1 MFSFE
6 VIKKD
11 KKTTARLGI
20 LKTPHG
26 IIHTPNIAIVA
37 TKGSIRGL
45 GFDLAKKF
53 GAEIFMINTF
63 HFFHNDRYKIVQ
75 KFGGLHKFLDVDYPL
90 MTDSGGFQVFS
101 LGFGIEHGVGK
112 VADIFPLETRIN
124 ADLNADKRGLNNTRI
139 NADNGLPGFKPDI
152 SENSSG
158 LKPDISGNHSSKL
171 SGKYPGNS
179 SERHPGNNQR
189 KSTVKIYE
197 EGVEFISPY
206 DGKKLFLS
214 PELSI
219 KIQKILKADIIFS
232 FDECTSP
239 LSSYEYTKVAM
250 KRTHR
255 WALRCLEEFYKTRI
269 NTDLKR
275 INTDKNFEP
284 RINTDSNADKR
295 GYNFSTRI
303 HADLTRINVDKTR
316 IRHELN
322 ELDTNKF
329 EKNSC
334 NNIRDKFVDKNIKSL
349 RESALDQVMFGIVQ
363 GGEYEDLRK
372 ESAKFINSLPF
383 FGFGIGGSLGKSKKD
398 IIKVLNWTIPLL
410 DENKPRHLLGIGEVD
425 DIFNSIEQGVDLFD
439 CVIPTRWAR
448 HGAGFTFKGRIN
460 LKLKSNKY
468 LNDKK
473 PIDLECKCRVCQKF
487 SRAYISHL
495 LKENEIYGIMLLTE
509 HNVFWIL
516 NLFKEIRKAIK
527 ENKFLDLK
535 RKILKYW

>member
-1 MFSFE
+1 MFSFKI
-6 VIKKD
+6 VKKD
-11 KKTTARLGI
+11 KETKARLGI

-45 GFDLAKKF
+45 NFDLAKKF

-63 HFFHNDRYKIVQ
+63 HFFYNDRYKTVQ
-75 KFGGLHKFLDVDYPL
+75 KFGGLHKFLNINYPL

-101 LGFGIEHGVGK
+101 LGFGMEHGVGK
-112 VADIFPLETRIN
+112 IADIFPLETRID
-124 ADLNADKRGLNNTRI
+124 ADFNADKRGLN
-139 NADNGLPGFKPDI
+139 K
-152 SENSSG
+152 
-158 LKPDISGNHSSKL
+158 
-171 SGKYPGNS
+171 
-179 SERHPGNNQR
+179 NQ
-189 KSTVKIYE
+189 KSLVKIYDD
-197 EGVEFISPY
+197 GVEFISPY

-214 PELSI
+214 PEISI
-219 KIQKILKADIIFS
+219 KIQKILKADIIFA

-239 LSSYEYTKVAM
+239 LSSYEYTKSAM
-250 KRTHR
+250 KRTHK
-255 WALRCLEEFYKTRI
+255 WALRCLEKFKGT
-269 NTDLKR
+269 
-275 INTDKNFEP
+275 KN
-284 RINTDSNADKR
+284 
-295 GYNFSTRI
+295 
-303 HADLTRINVDKTR
+303 
-316 IRHELN
+316 
-322 ELDTNKF
+322 
-329 EKNSC
+329 
-334 NNIRDKFVDKNIKSL
+334 
-349 RESALDQVMFGIVQ
+349 QVMFGIVQ

-410 DENKPRHLLGIGEVD
+410 NENKPRHLLGIGEVD
-425 DIFNSIEQGVDLFD
+425 DIFNSIEQGIDLFD

-448 HGAGFTFKGRIN
+448 HGAGFTFRGRIN
-460 LKLKSNKY
+460 LKSSKY

-473 PIDLECKCRVCQKF
+473 PIDPECKCNVCKKY

-495 LKENEIYGIMLLTE
+495 LKEKEIYGVVLLTE

-516 NLFKEIRKAIK
+516 NLFEAIRKSIK

>member
-1 MFSFE
+1 MFSFKI
-6 VIKKD
+6 IKKD
-11 KKTTARLGI
+11 KETKARLGI

-45 GFDLAKKF
+45 SFDLAKKF
-53 GAEIFMINTF
+53 GAEIFIINTF
-63 HFFHNDRYKIVQ
+63 HFFHNDRYKTVQ
-75 KFGGLHKFLDVDYPL
+75 KFGGLHKFLNINYPL

-112 VADIFPLETRIN
+112 IADIFPKEN
-124 ADLNADKRGLNNTRI
+124 NKNQYLNVVRPNT
-139 NADNGLPGFKPDI
+139 N
-152 SENSSG
+152 
-158 LKPDISGNHSSKL
+158 
-171 SGKYPGNS
+171 
-179 SERHPGNNQR
+179 
-189 KSTVKIYE
+189 KSLVKIFE
-197 EGVEFISPY
+197 DGVEFISPY

-219 KIQKILKADIIFS
+219 KIQKILKADIIFA

-239 LSSYEYTKVAM
+239 LSSYEYTKLAM
-250 KRTHR
+250 ERTHR
-255 WALRCLEEFYKTRI
+255 WALRCLEEFKGT
-269 NTDLKR
+269 
-275 INTDKNFEP
+275 KN
-284 RINTDSNADKR
+284 
-295 GYNFSTRI
+295 
-303 HADLTRINVDKTR
+303 
-316 IRHELN
+316 
-322 ELDTNKF
+322 
-329 EKNSC
+329 
-334 NNIRDKFVDKNIKSL
+334 
-349 RESALDQVMFGIVQ
+349 QVIFGIVQ

-398 IIKVLNWTIPLL
+398 IIKVLNWTLPLL
-410 DENKPRHLLGIGEVD
+410 DEYKPRHLLGIGEVD
-425 DIFNSIEQGVDLFD
+425 DVFNSIEQGIDLFD

-448 HGAGFTFKGRIN
+448 HGTGFTFKGRIN
-460 LKLKSNKY
+460 LKSSKY

>member
-1 MFSFE
+1 MFNFKI
-6 VIKKD
+6 IKKD
-11 KKTTARLGI
+11 KNTKARLGI

-26 IIHTPNIAIVA
+26 IIHTPNISIVA

-45 GFDLAKKF
+45 SFDLAKKF

-63 HFFHNDRYKIVQ
+63 HFFRTERYKIVQ
-75 KFGGLHKFLDVDYPL
+75 KFGGLHKFLNINYPL

-101 LGFGIEHGVGK
+101 LGFGLEHGVGK
-112 VADIFPLETRIN
+112 VADIFPLEVRDQDQSLEIVRT
-124 ADLNADKRGLNNTRI
+124 K
-139 NADNGLPGFKPDI
+139 
-152 SENSSG
+152 
-158 LKPDISGNHSSKL
+158 
-171 SGKYPGNS
+171 GKS
-179 SERHPGNNQR
+179 L
-189 KSTVKIYE
+189 VKIYE

-206 DGKKLFLS
+206 DGKKLFLT
-214 PELSI
+214 PEFSI
-219 KIQKILKADIIFS
+219 KIQKILKADIIFA

-239 LSSYEYTKVAM
+239 LSSYEYTKQAM
-250 KRTHR
+250 ERTHR
-255 WALRCLEEFYKTRI
+255 WALRCLEEFKET
-269 NTDLKR
+269 
-275 INTDKNFEP
+275 KN
-284 RINTDSNADKR
+284 
-295 GYNFSTRI
+295 
-303 HADLTRINVDKTR
+303 
-316 IRHELN
+316 
-322 ELDTNKF
+322 
-329 EKNSC
+329 
-334 NNIRDKFVDKNIKSL
+334 
-349 RESALDQVMFGIVQ
+349 QVMFGIIQ

-410 DENKPRHLLGIGEVD
+410 DKNKPRHLLGIGEVD
-425 DIFNSIEQGVDLFD
+425 DIFNSIEQGIDLFD

-448 HGAGFTFKGRIN
+448 HGTGFTFKGRIN
-460 LKLKSNKY
+460 LKSSKY

-473 PIDLECKCRVCQKF
+473 PIDLECKCTVCKKF